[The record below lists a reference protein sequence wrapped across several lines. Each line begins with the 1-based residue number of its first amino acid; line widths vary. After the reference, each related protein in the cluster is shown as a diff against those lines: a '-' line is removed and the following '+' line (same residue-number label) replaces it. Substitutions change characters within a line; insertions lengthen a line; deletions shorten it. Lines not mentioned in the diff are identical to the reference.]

1 MTSTRRSGSVP
12 SFDDH
17 RGDGGFF
24 PPPSAPRKVQGGI
37 RATARSGPMGTSWWA
52 RRWFAALEATGIDD
66 RLRRGRDYA
75 RDGQVMQLDV
85 SVGRIDAVV
94 QGTRRTPYD
103 TRIEVTQ
110 LDQLQWLQLARELA
124 RRADHHALLL
134 GGTMPEDVEA
144 VFARTGLSLFPS
156 LEDDLRITCTCADWA
171 HPCKHAAAVCYLVAE
186 ALDRDPFLAF
196 RLRGI
201 ERDVLLA
208 MLDGVSIE
216 DAGAGASAASGGV
229 DELDADGFWSLPI
242 DAPPLD
248 QVALDLQ
255 PPVLDAPLVQV
266 LGALPMWRGATDFD
280 VAMRRLYARIASDPR
295 ALDAGLGSTPS
306 SIAD

>member
-1 MTSTRRSGSVP
+1 MQ

-24 PPPSAPRKVQGGI
+24 PPPTTPRKVQGGI

-52 RRWFAALEATGIDD
+52 RRWFAALEATGVDD

-75 RDGQVMQLDV
+75 RDGQVMQLEIAL
-85 SVGRIDAVV
+85 GRIDAVV
-94 QGTRRTPYD
+94 QGTRRTPYE
-103 TRIEVTQ
+103 TRIEIAQ

-124 RRADHHALLL
+124 RRADHHAQLL
-134 GGTMPEDVEA
+134 GGTMPDDVEA
-144 VFARTGLSLFPS
+144 VFARTGLALFPS

-186 ALDRDPFLAF
+186 AFDRDPFLAF
-196 RLRGI
+196 RMRGI

-208 MLDGVSIE
+208 MLDGVS
-216 DAGAGASAASGGV
+216 V
-229 DELDADGFWSLPI
+229 DEADAPARQREAVPVGTTQFWSSPEG
-242 DAPPLD
+242 APPIETI
-248 QVALDLQ
+248 ALDLQ

-266 LGALPMWRGATDFD
+266 LGPMPMWRGATDFEL
-280 VAMRRLYARIASDPR
+280 AMRRMCARIGSDPR
-295 ALDAGLGSTPS
+295 ALDLALGTDS
-306 SIAD
+306 SVAR